1 MSRANSDYSFVT
13 TSATEIE
20 TTVKDMYYTITGRN
34 PTGVDLLFC
43 QWVASAVMFLNENI
57 NAAANQN
64 LASRAAG
71 DNLDAIGEE
80 IYLLSRPEAQAAGV
94 QMQFTTSMEL
104 EAAYIIPAGTRVT
117 TEDGSVIFT
126 TDEDVVIE
134 AGSDTAS
141 VHCTCTETGTVGNG
155 LAIGTI
161 NACVDVFPYYE
172 SCENTDESAGG
183 SDAATDDEYYSIM
196 IASQDGFSSA
206 GPTGAYEYFAKS
218 VSTDIADVLVNSP
231 SPGQVNLYVLM
242 DDGTPAGDEIKNQV
256 AAACSADERRPAT
269 DYVVVDDPEEV
280 TFNIDLTYY
289 LSSDSDMSVS
299 DMQSAVTAAANE
311 YVAWQMGKF
320 GRDIN
325 PSKLEQY
332 IMNAGVKRVE
342 ITSPTYTALRD
353 GTASQIPADM
363 VPQIGQI
370 GTITLTYGGIER
382 E

>member
-64 LASRAAG
+64 LASRAEG

-141 VHCTCTETGTVGNG
+141 VHCTCTETGTEAYWSCSVCNKLFSDEDATAEIEAPVVIPAKGHM
-155 LAIGTI
+155 LTAHAEVDSTCTEAGTE
-161 NACVDVFPYYE
+161 AYW
-172 SCENTDESAGG
+172 SCSVCDKLFSDEEATAEIDAPVVIAAKGHNWNTSTYVWA
-183 SDAATDDEYYSIM
+183 DDN
-196 IASQDGFSSA
+196 SS
-206 GPTGAYEYFAKS
+206 
-218 VSTDIADVLVNSP
+218 
-231 SPGQVNLYVLM
+231 
-242 DDGTPAGDEIKNQV
+242 
-256 AAACSADERRPAT
+256 
-269 DYVVVDDPEEV
+269 
-280 TFNIDLTYY
+280 
-289 LSSDSDMSVS
+289 
-299 DMQSAVTAAANE
+299 VTATHICKNC
-311 YVAWQMGKF
+311 KNSSI
-320 GRDIN
+320 R
-325 PSKLEQY
+325 
-332 IMNAGVKRVE
+332 
-342 ITSPTYTALRD
+342 
-353 GTASQIPADM
+353 
-363 VPQIGQI
+363 
-370 GTITLTYGGIER
+370 IER
-382 E
+382 AFVITKGRLINNRCVVQA